1 VTEPKS
7 DCRVNRW
14 YAGCVDHWAGQAAIV
29 WAGNDSHQASTTL
42 QIRTNMALKKVNLN
56 EVTVLIRTRRREL
69 GLTQKQL
76 GEKLGIDQRT
86 VSSLEKNPGSI
97 SVNRFFAVLDALQ
110 VNVFSSTD
118 PRDESSLARLTVDQ
132 LFRNAK
138 IV

>member
-1 VTEPKS
+1 
-7 DCRVNRW
+7 
-14 YAGCVDHWAGQAAIV
+14 
-29 WAGNDSHQASTTL
+29 
-42 QIRTNMALKKVNLN
+42 MALKKVNLN

-110 VNVFSSTD
+110 VNLFSSTD

>member
-1 VTEPKS
+1 
-7 DCRVNRW
+7 
-14 YAGCVDHWAGQAAIV
+14 
-29 WAGNDSHQASTTL
+29 
-42 QIRTNMALKKVNLN
+42 MALKKVNLN
-56 EVTVLIRTRRREL
+56 DVTVVIRTRRREL

-97 SVNRFFAVLDALQ
+97 SVNRLFAVLDALQ
-110 VNVFSSTD
+110 VGLYSSTD
-118 PRDESSLARLTVDQ
+118 PRDEGSLSRLTVDQ